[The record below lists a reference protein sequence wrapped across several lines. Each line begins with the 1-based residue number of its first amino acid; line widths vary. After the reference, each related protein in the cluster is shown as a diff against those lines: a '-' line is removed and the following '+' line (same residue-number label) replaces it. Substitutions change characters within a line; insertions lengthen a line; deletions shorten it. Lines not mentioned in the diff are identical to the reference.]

1 MKQYVMCGCIEN
13 FFFSYH
19 ISASALG
26 LIMKNN
32 KIITLFLKIN
42 FPIINVTRTL
52 CLG

>member
-1 MKQYVMCGCIEN
+1 MLCVVALRI